1 MHLAFNLKLYMVFR
15 VFPNSQPTHPQA
27 PPSNVG
33 LVIIDLHMAIIPMCV
48 GKNIVEDVGW
58 GLSINIIIEDLRK
71 KIKITY
77 PEICTLYP

>member
-1 MHLAFNLKLYMVFR
+1 MR
-15 VFPNSQPTHPQA
+15 
-27 PPSNVG
+27 
-33 LVIIDLHMAIIPMCV
+33 V